1 MTTDPP
7 RIAVLAS
14 DEVLRQGLARMTADC
29 AEFELVNGPEERV
42 DAVVYA
48 SSEVTNDVLLTLQA
62 ISTARDTPLVLIA
75 DTIDDEKVA
84 ALVCCRVAAILPRS
98 TTGHETLR
106 STLHAVLAGNA
117 VMPSSLLAKVL
128 RELRKAQR
136 ILHDEKGFNPAG
148 LDSRELEVLRLVASG
163 ADTTEIATKLTCSE
177 RTVKVLLRD
186 LQIRHELRDRTHAVA
201 YAVRSGSI

>member
-1 MTTDPP
+1 MTTSPP

-29 AEFELVNGPEERV
+29 EEFELANGPQERV

-62 ISTARDTPLVLIA
+62 ISAARDTPLVLIA
-75 DTIDDEKVA
+75 DAIDDEKVA
-84 ALVCCRVAAILPRS
+84 ALVGCRVKAILPRS
-98 TTGHETLR
+98 TVGHETLR
-106 STLHAVLAGNA
+106 STLRAVLGGNA

-148 LDSRELEVLRLVASG
+148 LDSRELEVLRLIAGG
-163 ADTTEIATKLTCSE
+163 ADTAEIATKLTCSE
-177 RTVKVLLRD
+177 RTVKMLLRD

-201 YAVRSGSI
+201 YAIRSGSI